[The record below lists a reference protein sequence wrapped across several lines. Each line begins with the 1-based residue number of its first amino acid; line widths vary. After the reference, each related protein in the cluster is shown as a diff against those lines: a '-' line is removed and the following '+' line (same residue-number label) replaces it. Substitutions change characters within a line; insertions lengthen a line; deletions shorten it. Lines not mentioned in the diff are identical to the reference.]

1 MSASK
6 YSEQPGQLEP
16 GHHETERPLVSNF
29 QPQRRDL
36 TAEGGGRSAISDRP
50 ASGSL
55 VFLNGF
61 ECVPFS
67 FSSQQEIERMFLV
80 GVGI

>member
-36 TAEGGGRSAISDRP
+36 TEEVDRRYQTDQRLPPPQWRRGSRSFFVAREPRIRR
-50 ASGSL
+50 SGQK
-55 VFLNGF
+55 
-61 ECVPFS
+61 P
-67 FSSQQEIERMFLV
+67 
-80 GVGI
+80 